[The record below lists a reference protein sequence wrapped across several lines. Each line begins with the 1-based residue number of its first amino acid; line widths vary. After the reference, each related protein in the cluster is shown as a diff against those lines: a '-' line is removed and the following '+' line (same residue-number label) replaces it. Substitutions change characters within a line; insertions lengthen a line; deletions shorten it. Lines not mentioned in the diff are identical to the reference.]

1 MIDNNDEDE
10 EDSESTDEVIND
22 EIQNQH

>member
-10 EDSESTDEVIND
+10 EESESTDEVIND